1 MIVVSDASPLIVLSR
16 LNHLDVLP
24 VLYGSV
30 LIPPEVYKELTQQ
43 AAKIGIANAF
53 LNASP
58 WLRVQ
63 SPQVITPYTGLHPGE
78 TAAIALA
85 KELNADLLIIDEK
98 SGRKVAAREHVKI
111 IGTIGVF
118 EDAADAGLLDLA
130 SAFSELKQS
139 GFHITQELLD
149 SRLKAFEQ
157 KQELK
162 RTAESP

>member
-24 VLYGSV
+24 VLYGCV

-63 SPQVITPYTGLHPGE
+63 SPQVITPYTGLHLSSSSTRSLG
-78 TAAIALA
+78 
-85 KELNADLLIIDEK
+85 EK
-98 SGRKVAAREHVKI
+98 S
-111 IGTIGVF
+111 
-118 EDAADAGLLDLA
+118 LL
-130 SAFSELKQS
+130 
-139 GFHITQELLD
+139 GNT
-149 SRLKAFEQ
+149 
-157 KQELK
+157 
-162 RTAESP
+162 